1 MRTSGTV
8 LLAALLVLAGWPVLS
23 QDGDNERRRLEARCA
38 ENTTSEEALATCLE
52 VVRTYLVPMDGADE
66 AATPAAAEKASV
78 AGKGESRS
86 AAVELAGG
94 DYLLTFSV
102 SRPKSR
108 QEGCIASGGL
118 RSADDDYEVADFF
131 VATPK
136 GESKR
141 LRSYVYSL
149 DAGPYYVEVD
159 DASCP
164 SWSADIEA
172 VPIDYVEPVS
182 GRVVR
187 SGQASGRYA
196 TEAFYLDGGE
206 YLVTYGLDGG
216 KKGCGFK
223 AQMMSVSEGSTFG
236 SMVDIKGEALQRQS
250 DSGHARL
257 AYVEPGQYYWNV
269 DAGSGWYDGLPCPWT
284 LTVEPT

>member
-1 MRTSGTV
+1 MRTSGPV
-8 LLAALLVLAGWPVLS
+8 LLAALLVLAGSPALA
-23 QDGDNERRRLEARCA
+23 QDGDEERRRLERRCA
-38 ENTTSEEALATCLE
+38 ENTTSEQTLATCLE
-52 VVRTYLVPMDGADE
+52 VVRTYLVPADGVDGT
-66 AATPAAAEKASV
+66 ATPAEAEKASV
-78 AGKGESRS
+78 AGKGESSS

-94 DYLLTFSV
+94 DYLLTFAV

-108 QEGCIASGGL
+108 KEGCIASGGL
-118 RSADDDYEVADFF
+118 RSADDDYEVASFF

-136 GESKR
+136 GESRKI
-141 LRSYVYSL
+141 RSYVYAL
-149 DAGPYYVEVD
+149 DAGPYYVAVD

-172 VPIDYVEPVS
+172 VPMDL
-182 GRVVR
+182 VR

-223 AQMMSVSEGSTFG
+223 AQMMSVSDGSTFG
-236 SMVDIKGEALQRQS
+236 SLVDIRGEALQRQS

-257 AYVEPGQYYWNV
+257 SYVEPGQYYWSV
-269 DAGSGWYDGLPCPWT
+269 DAGSGWYDGMPCPWT

>member
-1 MRTSGTV
+1 V
-8 LLAALLVLAGWPVLS
+8 LLAALLVLAGSPALS
-23 QDGDNERRRLEARCA
+23 QAGDDERRELERRCA
-38 ENTTSEEALATCLE
+38 ENTTSEETLATCLD
-52 VVRTYLVPMDGADE
+52 VVRTYLVPADGVDE
-66 AATPAAAEKASV
+66 AASPAAEKTSV
-78 AGKGESRS
+78 SGKGESSS

-108 QEGCIASGGL
+108 KEGCIASGGL
-118 RSADDDYEVADFF
+118 RSADDGYEVASFF

-141 LRSYVYSL
+141 IRSYVYAL

-172 VPIDYVEPVS
+172 VPMDLVEPVS

-223 AQMMSVSEGSTFG
+223 AQMMSVSDGSTFG
-236 SMVDIKGEALQRQS
+236 SLVDIRGEALQRQS

-257 AYVEPGQYYWNV
+257 SYVEPGHYYWSV
-269 DAGSGWYDGLPCPWT
+269 DAGSGWYDGLACPWT